1 MNLDKEEIENISFN
15 PEKNIFYNSIN
26 LQLNSIELQKD
37 ISIIKQSNNNISF
50 INDDEADQ
58 NEITNLLN
66 IINES
71 IQINLEKYEYEYYI
85 YLQKLKKIK
94 SKPKTTYYC
103 KRFIEFN
110 TNSNKPKV
118 VSMVGKVLYNKF
130 TDINNKKNNDC
141 DYLNTNIEQPTT
153 CIESKDS
160 MKNNL

>member
-26 LQLNSIELQKD
+26 LQLNSIELKRD
-37 ISIIKQSNNNISF
+37 ISIIKQSNYDISF
-50 INDDEADQ
+50 INDDEADK

-66 IINES
+66 IMNES
-71 IQINLEKYEYEYYI
+71 IQINLEQYEYEYYI
-85 YLQKLKKIK
+85 YLQKLKKVK

-110 TNSNKPKV
+110 NISSKPKV

-130 TDINNKKNNDC
+130 TDINKQKVNNN

-160 MKNNL
+160 MK

>member
-15 PEKNIFYNSIN
+15 TEKNIFYTSKN
-26 LQLNSIELQKD
+26 LELNSIELKRD
-37 ISIIKQSNNNISF
+37 ISIIKQSNNTISF
-50 INDDEADQ
+50 INDDEVDK
-58 NEITNLLN
+58 NEIINLLN

-85 YLQKLKKIK
+85 YIQKLKKLK
-94 SKPKTTYYC
+94 AKPKTTYYC
-103 KRFIEFN
+103 KRFTEFN
-110 TNSNKPKV
+110 NISNKPKV

-130 TDINNKKNNDC
+130 TDVNNKKNNNC

-160 MKNNL
+160 MK

>member
-15 PEKNIFYNSIN
+15 PEKNIFYTSKN
-26 LQLNSIELQKD
+26 LELNSIELKRD
-37 ISIIKQSNNNISF
+37 ISIIKQSNNTISF
-50 INDDEADQ
+50 INDDEVDK
-58 NEITNLLN
+58 NEIINLLN

-85 YLQKLKKIK
+85 YIQKLKKLK
-94 SKPKTTYYC
+94 AKPKTTYYC
-103 KRFIEFN
+103 KRFTEFN
-110 TNSNKPKV
+110 NISNKPKV

-130 TDINNKKNNDC
+130 TDVNNKKNNNY

-160 MKNNL
+160 MK

>member
-15 PEKNIFYNSIN
+15 PEKNIFYTSKN
-26 LQLNSIELQKD
+26 LELNSIELKRD
-37 ISIIKQSNNNISF
+37 ISIIKQSNNTISF
-50 INDDEADQ
+50 INDDEADK
-58 NEITNLLN
+58 NEIINLLN

-85 YLQKLKKIK
+85 YIQKLKKLK
-94 SKPKTTYYC
+94 AKPKTTYYC
-103 KRFIEFN
+103 KRFTEFN
-110 TNSNKPKV
+110 NISNKPKV

-130 TDINNKKNNDC
+130 TDVNNKKNNNC

-160 MKNNL
+160 MK

>member
-15 PEKNIFYNSIN
+15 PEKNIFYTSKN
-26 LQLNSIELQKD
+26 LELNSIELKRD
-37 ISIIKQSNNNISF
+37 ISIIKQSNNTISF
-50 INDDEADQ
+50 INDDVVDK
-58 NEITNLLN
+58 NEIINLLN

-85 YLQKLKKIK
+85 YIQKLKKLK
-94 SKPKTTYYC
+94 AKPKTTYYC
-103 KRFIEFN
+103 KRFTEFN
-110 TNSNKPKV
+110 NISNKPKV

-130 TDINNKKNNDC
+130 TDVNNKKNNNC

-160 MKNNL
+160 MK

>member
-15 PEKNIFYNSIN
+15 PEKNIFYTSKN
-26 LQLNSIELQKD
+26 LELNSIELKRD
-37 ISIIKQSNNNISF
+37 ISIIKQSNNTISF
-50 INDDEADQ
+50 INDDEADK
-58 NEITNLLN
+58 NEIINLLN

-85 YLQKLKKIK
+85 YIQKLKKLK
-94 SKPKTTYYC
+94 AKPKTTYYC
-103 KRFIEFN
+103 KRFTEFN
-110 TNSNKPKV
+110 NISNKPKV

-130 TDINNKKNNDC
+130 TDVNNKKNNNY

>member
-15 PEKNIFYNSIN
+15 PEKNIFYTSKN
-26 LQLNSIELQKD
+26 LELNSIELKRD
-37 ISIIKQSNNNISF
+37 ISIIKQSNNTISF
-50 INDDEADQ
+50 INDDEVDK
-58 NEITNLLN
+58 NEIINLLN

-85 YLQKLKKIK
+85 YIQKLKKLK
-94 SKPKTTYYC
+94 AKPKTTYYC
-103 KRFIEFN
+103 KRFTEFN
-110 TNSNKPKV
+110 NISNKPKV

-130 TDINNKKNNDC
+130 TDVNNKKNNNC

-160 MKNNL
+160 MK